1 METLAI
7 GPGRAPSEPRRLYF
21 AAPLFSEAERRFNA
35 ELAARIEAAG
45 FRVFMP
51 QRDAAEARAIEDPAS
66 RQRAIF
72 ELDRDQS
79 LRADVV
85 LAVFDGRVPDEG
97 VCFELGVAYAQRLL
111 TGTPKLLVGLLTD
124 SRTAFADSRLNL
136 MLEEALDHLV
146 DSEEELLE
154 LLVAVVTG

>member
-1 METLAI
+1 METPSNGA
-7 GPGRAPSEPRRLYF
+7 GRAPNEPRRLYF

-35 ELAARIEAAG
+35 ELAARIEATG
-45 FRVFMP
+45 LQVFVP
-51 QRDAAEARAIEDPAS
+51 QRDAAAARVIEDPS
-66 RQRAIF
+66 GRQRAIF

-79 LRADVV
+79 LGADVV

-136 MLEEALDHLV
+136 MLAEALDHLV
-146 DSEEELLE
+146 GSEEELLE
-154 LLVAVVTG
+154 LLAGSPAG

>member
-1 METLAI
+1 METLST

-21 AAPLFSEAERRFNA
+21 AAPLFSEAERRFNS

-51 QRDAAEARAIEDPAS
+51 QRDAADARAIEDPGR

-72 ELDRDQS
+72 ELDRDHS

-85 LAVFDGRVPDEG
+85 LAVLDGRVPDEG
-97 VCFELGVAYAQRLL
+97 VCFELGVAYAQRFL

-136 MLEEALDHLV
+136 MLEGALDHLV

-154 LLVAVVTG
+154 LLVANVAG

>member
-1 METLAI
+1 METPSNGA
-7 GPGRAPSEPRRLYF
+7 GRAPNEPRRVYF
-21 AAPLFSEAERRFNA
+21 AAPLFSEAELRFNA
-35 ELAARIEAAG
+35 KLAARIEAAG
-45 FRVFMP
+45 LQVFMP
-51 QRDAAEARAIEDPAS
+51 QRDAAEARATQDPGR

-85 LAVFDGRVPDEG
+85 LAVLDGRVPDEG

-124 SRTAFADSRLNL
+124 SRIAFADSRLNL
-136 MLEEALDHLV
+136 MLMEALDHLV
-146 DSEEELLE
+146 GSEEELLE
-154 LLVAVVTG
+154 LLVGSVTG